1 MKKSR
6 LEAILL
12 LASWLLALVCFYIA
26 FQLRSTNKQWP
37 YFALL
42 LNVAL
47 ALINTALTLSSR
59 RGVMLILLVGLPIMA
74 TLSFLTAPAV
84 GYRMQTFVFAR
95 NVVFIVLG
103 MTALGFLAIKRTG
116 VTKPPWRKIFA
127 AIQFATIISLLLPYG
142 SNLAGV
148 KNYGAKEV
156 KTWAIPLDRNGVT
169 FLAVH
174 DDSIFVVNKRYPYY
188 IDVLNKRLITRIKIP
203 KLNAA
208 DVGLSDAM
216 YS

>member
-1 MKKSR
+1 MHVKKSR

-12 LASWLLALVCFYIA
+12 PVSWLLALVCFYTA
-26 FQLRSTNKQWP
+26 FQLRTMNQKWP

-47 ALINTALTLSSR
+47 ALINMAFTLSFR
-59 RGVMLILLVGLPIMA
+59 KGITLILLAGLPIMGA
-74 TLSFLTAPAV
+74 LSFFTAPAV

-116 VTKPPWRKIFA
+116 VIKPPWRKIFA
-127 AIQFATIISLLLPYG
+127 AIQFATLIFLLLPYG

-156 KTWAIPLDRNGVT
+156 KAWAIPVDRNGVT

-174 DDSIFVVNKRYPYY
+174 DDSIFVVNKRYLYY
-188 IDVLNKRLITRIKIP
+188 IDILNKRLP
-203 KLNAA
+203 A
-208 DVGLSDAM
+208 
-216 YS
+216 